1 MKDIPSVVG
10 VRPLRMVRTGAG
22 AVLFVAL
29 AAVWIACPAGR
40 LREKVERTGLAA
52 LLRAFGVRVAQRG
65 TKLPGALYVANH
77 VSWIEIPALALVTGA
92 GFVAKAEVAD
102 WPLVGALARGKGCVF
117 VRREARLGAGAQAQE
132 LGERLEGRGIV
143 LFPEGT
149 TGPGDALLPFRSS
162 LFAAVHDLAA
172 APTQPVAVRFT
183 AHDGSALTG
192 AALRRVAWLGEDAL
206 LPHALA
212 LAWNGGVT
220 IELWFEPPVA
230 GAGRK
235 AIAAACQAA
244 IARRLGPDGVPA
256 QAATQKRAA

>member
-1 MKDIPSVVG
+1 MKSCPSAIL
-10 VRPLRMVRTGAG
+10 VRPLRMVRAGAG
-22 AVLFVAL
+22 AVLFAAL
-29 AAVWIACPAGR
+29 ALVWIVCPAGR

-65 TKLPGALYVANH
+65 MKVPGALYVANH

-162 LFAAVHDLAA
+162 LFAAV
-172 APTQPVAVRFT
+172 PGVGQIQPVTVRFT

-244 IARRLGPDGVPA
+244 IAQRLGPGGVPA